1 MNTPYFLENTISEGS
16 LFVLHKARYGTKYVI
31 LKTTRDKGAMFCEI
45 LRREYEIGKTLSH
58 ASLVSTLGFEEDT
71 PVGTYY

>member
-1 MNTPYFLENTISEGS
+1 MVPNT
-16 LFVLHKARYGTKYVI
+16 LF

-58 ASLVSTLGFEEDT
+58 ASVVSTLGFEEDT